1 MPSKPIKLISDNIMS
16 SVRLGIT
23 VTSLYS
29 LVGLG
34 LMIVFLRGPP

>member
-1 MPSKPIKLISDNIMS
+1 MPGKPIKLLSDNIMS

-29 LVGLG
+29 LVGMG
-34 LMIVFLRGPP
+34 LMIVFLRGPA